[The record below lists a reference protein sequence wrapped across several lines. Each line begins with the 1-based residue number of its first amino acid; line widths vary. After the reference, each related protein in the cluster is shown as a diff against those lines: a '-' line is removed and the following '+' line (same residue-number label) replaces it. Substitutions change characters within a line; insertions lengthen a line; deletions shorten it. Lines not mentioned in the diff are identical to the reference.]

1 MGMSL
6 KVTCIDT
13 ITHNMKGGDKMN
25 RIEMQQARKSLGKS
39 QRVMSIE
46 LELSESYIRQI
57 EYGVKEP
64 GGKTMLKIS
73 KYLGVPAEILF
84 KDLLS

>member
-1 MGMSL
+1 M
-6 KVTCIDT
+6 
-13 ITHNMKGGDKMN
+13 H
-25 RIEMQQARKSLGKS
+25 RIEMKKARNRLGKS

-46 LELSESYIRQI
+46 LDLSESYIRQI

-73 KYLGVPAEILF
+73 RYLGVPAEILF
-84 KDLLS
+84 NDLLS